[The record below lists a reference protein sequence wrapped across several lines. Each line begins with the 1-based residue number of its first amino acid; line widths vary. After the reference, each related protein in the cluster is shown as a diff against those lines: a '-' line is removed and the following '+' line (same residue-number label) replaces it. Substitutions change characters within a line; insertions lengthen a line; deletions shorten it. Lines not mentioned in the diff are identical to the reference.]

1 MKKELQSIKKELK
14 AIGVK
19 LEKLIKAVDKAGKK
33 GKATPAK
40 KARPKKK
47 APTIKAD
54 GEATAYATVVNI
66 ISRSKNGV
74 NTETLMKKTG
84 FDAKKIA
91 NIIYKAKNKG
101 KIKTAKKGV
110 YIKA

>member
-14 AIGVK
+14 TIGVK
-19 LEKLIKAVDKAGKK
+19 LEKMIKAVDKAGKK
-33 GKATPAK
+33 GKTAPSK

-47 APTIKAD
+47 ASVKKVG
-54 GEATAYATVVNI
+54 GEVTAYAIVVNI
-66 ISRSKNGV
+66 IARSKNGA

-101 KIKTAKKGV
+101 KIKIAKKGV